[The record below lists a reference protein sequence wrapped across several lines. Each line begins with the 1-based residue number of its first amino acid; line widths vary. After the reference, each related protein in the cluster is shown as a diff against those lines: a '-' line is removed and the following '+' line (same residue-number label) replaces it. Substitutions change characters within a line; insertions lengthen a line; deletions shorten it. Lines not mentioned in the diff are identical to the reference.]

1 MVVSFALLVFASGCA
16 GERGD
21 SGERA
26 EDAQARDGQ
35 AQAVARELATAV
47 KEADGGTLI
56 SVTCE
61 SRPTELENSTQWECR
76 SIWHEGTT
84 TVPTVYTVQVR
95 SDGQFNGFA
104 VKDPR

>member
-1 MVVSFALLVFASGCA
+1 MVVPLASLLLASACA

-26 EDAQARDGQ
+26 EDAQAEDAQ

-47 KEADGGTLI
+47 KEADGGTLTD
-56 SVTCE
+56 VTCE

-84 TVPTVYTVQVR
+84 SVPTVYTVQVG

>member
-1 MVVSFALLVFASGCA
+1 MVVSLALLPFASGCA
-16 GERGD
+16 GERGH

-26 EDAQARDGQ
+26 EDAPARD

-47 KEADGGTLI
+47 KEADGGTLT

-61 SRPTELENSTQWECR
+61 SRPNELENSTQWECR

-84 TVPTVYTVQVR
+84 AVPTVYTVQIR

-104 VKDPR
+104 VKHPR